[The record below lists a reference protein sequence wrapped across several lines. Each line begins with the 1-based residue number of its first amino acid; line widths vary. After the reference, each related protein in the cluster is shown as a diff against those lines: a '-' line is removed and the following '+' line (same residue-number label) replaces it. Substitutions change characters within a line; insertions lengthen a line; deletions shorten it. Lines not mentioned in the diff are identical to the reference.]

1 MAKTG
6 RRNKTKF
13 VLHKELI
20 ILVVILI
27 AMIVTTICLTIP
39 SGQEKQ
45 LEEFNNAITAYNN
58 ANSTQYTLLTE
69 ENVIKKAELKNISSI
84 IEDSKG
90 SEEEPKY
97 SYIVYGSFQH
107 AEIAQYI
114 SFIDQ
119 EARRREVEVVYLYSS
134 EKVDQQEDKED
145 EEFVADI
152 ENDEK
157 LFNADVL
164 EGVDEVDLLDAPAVF
179 VYKNGE
185 LVFNSTT
192 IEEDGSY
199 SWELIINKA
208 FSNL

>member
-69 ENVIKKAELKNISSI
+69 ENVIKKAELKNI
-84 IEDSKG
+84 
-90 SEEEPKY
+90 
-97 SYIVYGSFQH
+97 
-107 AEIAQYI
+107 
-114 SFIDQ
+114 
-119 EARRREVEVVYLYSS
+119 
-134 EKVDQQEDKED
+134 
-145 EEFVADI
+145 
-152 ENDEK
+152 
-157 LFNADVL
+157 
-164 EGVDEVDLLDAPAVF
+164 
-179 VYKNGE
+179 
-185 LVFNSTT
+185 
-192 IEEDGSY
+192 
-199 SWELIINKA
+199 
-208 FSNL
+208 